1 MRLEEDDDVEQFL
14 TTFERL
20 ETVYKSPK
28 HEWAIRLIQLLT
40 CKARSAFVAMD
51 PAHSTNYDRRKEA
64 VLNKYELCRDICW

>member
-51 PAHSTNYDRRKEA
+51 PAHSTIMTDGK
-64 VLNKYELCRDICW
+64 KQC